1 MRYKPPKVKLLAH
14 DRIFHQA
21 TASTIH
27 TARGAGLLAF
37 RQDSKKR
44 CRNLPDGDDML
55 LTE

>member
-1 MRYKPPKVKLLAH
+1 LLAH